1 MARHTAT
8 AFRYNGLHVART
20 AAVGL
25 ARVLF
30 MSISAAAAPLR
41 LLADHE
47 HDGHEHEEKGGSL
60 LGLYLAS
67 AALVLLGGA
76 FAGLTIAYVPSSRP
90 RPRSGMMFAGRRS

>member
-1 MARHTAT
+1 MARHGA
-8 AFRYNGLHVART
+8 APFRYNGLHVART

-41 LLADHE
+41 LLEDHE
-47 HDGHEHEEKGGSL
+47 HDGHEHDDGGNL

-67 AALVLLGGA
+67 AVLVLLGGA
-76 FAGLTIAYVPSSRP
+76 FAGLTIA
-90 RPRSGMMFAGRRS
+90 